1 MISNNVIPVTAAG
14 GVLYDVGSSPK
25 KVLLIKRNGFW
36 DIPKGKLDAG
46 ESIQQC
52 AAREVMEEI
61 GLEKLPMILGD
72 LGKTIH
78 QYEEKGEMI
87 KKTTNW
93 YLMYTT
99 EKTFIPQ
106 ASEQIEQVKWVKLDN
121 AFNKVQFDN
130 LRVVLEQVRNR
141 FIPS

>member
-1 MISNNVIPVTAAG
+1 
-14 GVLYDVGSSPK
+14 
-25 KVLLIKRNGFW
+25 VLLIKRRGFW

-87 KKTTNW
+87 EKTTHW

-106 ASEQIEQVKWVKLDN
+106 ASEQIEQVKWEKLDN

-130 LRVVLEQVRNR
+130 LRVVLERVRNR
-141 FIPS
+141 FISY